1 MVMEEFLNVLPDNLP
16 LKTLFTTT
24 QAWLPN
30 SSGYEY
36 AMDNDPMYFE
46 AYLGNHFPVLKVDEV
61 RKFLVGTVNLDPAI
75 RTQLSQGL
83 QAPSNNTLDKVDFS
97 GTCRNG
103 VSYFIY

>member
-1 MVMEEFLNVLPDNLP
+1 MEEFLNVLPDNLP
-16 LKTLFTTT
+16 MKTLFTTT

-46 AYLGNHFPVLKVDEV
+46 SYLGNHFPVLKVDEV

-75 RTQLSQGL
+75 RNQLSQGL
-83 QAPSNNTLDKVDFS
+83 QAPSNNTLNNVDIS
-97 GTCRNG
+97 GNGGIG
-103 VSYFIY
+103 VSVFDIF